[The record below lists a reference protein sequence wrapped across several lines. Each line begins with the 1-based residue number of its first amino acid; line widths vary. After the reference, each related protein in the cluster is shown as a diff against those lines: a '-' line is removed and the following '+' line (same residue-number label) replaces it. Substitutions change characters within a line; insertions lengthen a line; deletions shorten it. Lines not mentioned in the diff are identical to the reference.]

1 MTDPANEAHLTT
13 IGNQLFDIW
22 EARQSAK
29 QSKVP
34 GSWPAWIA
42 IVLSS
47 AALIWAGGGHQW
59 QITDNTRRIVA
70 VEDRQ
75 AAQATDNQQVLQ
87 RLASIEAKLDL
98 ITEERKQ

>member
-1 MTDPANEAHLTT
+1 MTDEANEAAARR
-13 IGNQLFDIW
+13 IAKQLFDIW
-22 EARQSAK
+22 EAK
-29 QSKVP
+29 QAEKQQKVP

-42 IVLSS
+42 MVLSA

-59 QITDNTRRIVA
+59 QITDNTRRIEA

-75 AAQATDNQQVLQ
+75 AKQAAGNEEVLQ

-98 ITEERKQ
+98 ITEERNR